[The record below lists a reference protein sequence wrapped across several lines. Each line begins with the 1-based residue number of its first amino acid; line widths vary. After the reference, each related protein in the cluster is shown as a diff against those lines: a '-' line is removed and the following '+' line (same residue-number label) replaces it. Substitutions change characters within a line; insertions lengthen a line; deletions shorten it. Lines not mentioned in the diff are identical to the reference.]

1 MVYVDCLDGYERNL
15 IGGAE
20 KNPGFCLD
28 GELCWFSAFPPKPVT
43 IKFVARNNRSRET
56 RGDKLTQSRGQ

>member
-1 MVYVDCLDGYERNL
+1 MTGGEVVYVDCLDGYERNL

-28 GELCWFSAFPPKPVT
+28 EGNFLVFSVPSKTVR
-43 IKFVARNNRSRET
+43 VSSSLHET
-56 RGDKLTQSRGQ
+56 TAAVKHGGTS